1 MLSIHTPVIESPSM
15 TTHLG
20 IPVYLKLDFMQ
31 PSGSFK
37 IRGLGLAAS
46 RAKERGYSSLI
57 SSSGGNAGNA
67 VAYAG
72 RKLGMPVIV
81 VVPESTPLL
90 MRDKIAEEGANV
102 IVHGKF
108 WAEADQRA
116 RKLLEENPKAAYM
129 PPFDNPDVWEGN
141 SSLIK
146 ELHTQISKPGA
157 IVTVCG
163 GGGLLSGI
171 CRGLDEIDWSDV
183 PIFCVETEGAASL
196 GLAVKM
202 GRPARLESINTLAT
216 TLAASQV
223 CDEAFKCTQS
233 HNVITATVTD
243 KNAMDACIRFANEHR
258 VLVELAC
265 GAGIAAIYEKLPGLL
280 ELNPSSILLIVCGGS
295 AVSLDMLQKWREQA
309 FPSLVLYQLWHPV
322 VKTSFSRS
330 I

>member
-1 MLSIHTPVIESPSM
+1 MLSIQTPVIESPNMSS
-15 TTHLG
+15 HIG
-20 IPVYLKLDFMQ
+20 CPVYLKLDLIQ

-57 SSSGGNAGNA
+57 SSSGGNAGKA

-72 RKLGMPVIV
+72 RKLGMPVTV
-81 VVPESTPLL
+81 VVPESTPPL

-102 IVHGKF
+102 IVHGRF
-108 WAEADQRA
+108 WAEADQLA

-129 PPFDNPDVWEGN
+129 HPFDHPDVWEGN
-141 SSLIK
+141 SSMAK
-146 ELHTQISKPGA
+146 ELPAQMSKPGA

-163 GGGLLSGI
+163 GGGLLAGL
-171 CRGLDEIDWSDV
+171 CQGLDEVGWGDI

-202 GRPARLESINTLAT
+202 GKPARLETINTLAA

-223 CDEAFKCTQS
+223 CEAAFKSTQT
-233 HNVITATVTD
+233 HKVITATVTD
-243 KNAMDACIRFANEHR
+243 RMAMDACIRFANEHR
-258 VLVELAC
+258 FLVELAC

-280 ELNPSSILLIVCGGS
+280 ELKPSSILLIICGGS
-295 AVSLDMLQKWREQA
+295 AISSDMLQSWKRQEQA
-309 FPSLVLYQLWHPV
+309 
-322 VKTSFSRS
+322 
-330 I
+330 